1 MNEIVKKASDAQAL
15 ASDPTAS
22 AFVSANAGTGKTKL
36 LTDRVLRLL
45 LEGAVADGILCVTYT
60 RAAAAEMRNRIA
72 NRLAQWAIIP
82 TVDLRSDLAG
92 MGLPSPSQEVIARA
106 RRLFAEILDNDHG
119 PRVETVHSFCQ
130 SILGRFPIEAGIA
143 PRTGLADD
151 AEQDTLRAAARVNV
165 MRSNDKGTTH
175 AVMLLAEQINED
187 QLQTVLT
194 NFVQRETRLEEPD
207 LEERLTAHFRD
218 GLGLADADHADRIT
232 REAIAR
238 FDEEG
243 LIATATVLQASGVSS
258 HQKRAAKM
266 HSWLANDSDGRCERI
281 DLLVEALFTD
291 GNPRSV
297 LANRKIRDDFPR
309 CEDVQRE
316 IQEMLLPCMLSRAEQ
331 RCREIT
337 MALYHFGMAFQ
348 REYSALKRA
357 RGLLDYDDL
366 ITITNNLMDHS
377 SAAQWVAWKLDNGIR
392 HLLID
397 EAQDTSPSQW
407 KLLRQLS
414 LQFFDDQPDAN
425 PDELDRSLFA
435 VGDFKQSIYSF
446 QGADPR
452 VMNASRSEFSN
463 RAEQRERTF
472 RQVSL
477 SVSFRSSVPVLQLV
491 NAAIDGLEGIEDFTP
506 HEVTDSRRGGF
517 VELLPHVEV
526 DDASPAT
533 GPFVP
538 SEIVSAT
545 GASAK
550 SANQIATMIKGWIGI
565 RKLADGR
572 TMAAR
577 DIMILLRKRGS
588 YFEQLLAALR
598 RTGVAV
604 AGADRMRLEN
614 QIEIQDLLA
623 LGDVITLPDDDLQLA
638 SVLKSPLF
646 GMDEDQL
653 FGLAHDR
660 GDKSLYAALMQH
672 AGADSQLGKMAD
684 HCEELRKAA
693 DQMSLF
699 AFFSHVIDKGGR
711 AAFRERLGASVD
723 EALDH
728 FLAMAQSF
736 GHAGG
741 ASMIEFLMSVRATGG
756 EIKRDLD
763 NEKIDAVRV
772 MTIHGAKGLES
783 PVVVLPDMLR
793 ATPPNDPL
801 FRDAETG
808 FVYWSPDTAFRPNFL
823 NAAREDAKRHGEQE
837 GKRLLYVALT
847 RAREGLVIAGWSKP
861 RARALEG
868 SDYEILRACLRGM
881 EGVNEENDG
890 TLALRHQGRSDAK
903 AKVETLP
910 PETIRQF
917 DAPQWL
923 FSAAPSEP
931 KMPRPV
937 RPSEPAFDQLAP
949 RPAAATLS
957 SGAALAKGRLA
968 HRLFEILPALDSGAR
983 ESAARKII
991 RLHKDIGRQDAELV
1005 FQEVMTVLAQP
1016 TLSRLF
1022 APDALAEVPVNGVV
1036 ADVGVAG
1043 QIDRL
1048 HVDNTSVLFADLKTG
1063 QRPSGPPPLAYQR
1076 QMALYGALLQQIY
1089 PDHRIKGWI
1098 IWTEDASTQEVT
1110 KKMCAD
1116 SLAEFGDFS

>member
-1 MNEIVKKASDAQAL
+1 MNEIVRKASDAQAF
-15 ASDPTAS
+15 ASDPEAS

-72 NRLAQWAIIP
+72 SRLAQWAIIP

-92 MGLPSPSQEVIARA
+92 MGLSSPSQEVIARA

-119 PRVETVHSFCQ
+119 PRVETMHSFCQ

-143 PRTGLADD
+143 PGTGLADD
-151 AEQDTLRAAARVNV
+151 AEQDTLRAAARANV
-165 MRSNDKGTTH
+165 MRSQDSAMTH

-187 QLQTVLT
+187 QLQAVLA
-194 NFVQRETRLEEPD
+194 NFVQRETRLGEAD
-207 LEERLTAHFRD
+207 LGERLTVHFRD
-218 GLGLADADHADRIT
+218 GLGHGDADHAGGMIRK
-232 REAIAR
+232 AIASID
-238 FDEEG
+238 DEA
-243 LIATATVLQASGVSS
+243 LIATATALQASGVAN

-266 HSWLANDSDGRCERI
+266 HGWLANDCAGRCEKI
-281 DLLVEALFTD
+281 DLLVEALFTK
-291 GNPRSV
+291 GKPQSR
-297 LANRKIRDDFPR
+297 LANKNIRDAFPR
-309 CEDVQRE
+309 CEEVQHE
-316 IQEMLLPCMLSRAEQ
+316 IQEILLPCMVSRAAQ
-331 RCREIT
+331 RCRELT

-348 REYSALKRA
+348 REYAVLKRA

-414 LQFFDDQPDAN
+414 LEFFDDQPDAASG
-425 PDELDRSLFA
+425 ELDRTLFA

-446 QGADPR
+446 QGADPH
-452 VMNASRSEFSN
+452 VMSASRAEFAR
-463 RAEQRERTF
+463 RAGQRERTF
-472 RQVSL
+472 REVSL

-491 NAAIDGLEGIEDFTP
+491 NAAINGLDGIEDFTP
-506 HEVTDSRRGGF
+506 HEVTDDRRGGF
-517 VELLPHVEV
+517 VELLPYVEA
-526 DDASPAT
+526 DDATPAT

-538 SEIVSAT
+538 SEIVTAT

-550 SANQIATMIKGWIGI
+550 SANQIAALIKGWIGN
-565 RKLADGR
+565 RKLSGNR
-572 TMAAR
+572 LMAAR

-588 YFEQLLAALR
+588 YFQQLLAALR
-598 RTGVAV
+598 RAGVPV

-623 LGDVITLPDDDLQLA
+623 LGDAITLPENDLQLA

-646 GMDEDQL
+646 GMDEELL

-660 GDKSLYAALMQH
+660 GGKSLHSALMH
-672 AGADSQLGKMAD
+672 YAGSDSKMGQIADRY
-684 HCEELRKAA
+684 ELLRNAA
-693 DQMSLF
+693 DQMSVF
-699 AFFSHVIDKGGR
+699 AFFSHVLNDGGR

-728 FLAMAQSF
+728 FLALAQTF

-741 ASMIEFLMSVRATGG
+741 ASLTEFLMSVRATGG

-772 MTIHGAKGLES
+772 MTIHGAKGLEA

-793 ATPPNDPL
+793 ATTPSDPL

-808 FVYWSPDTAFRPNFL
+808 FVYWSPGSAFCPDFV
-823 NAAREDAKRHGEQE
+823 NAARDLAKRDSDQE
-837 GKRLLYVALT
+837 DKRLLYVALT

-861 RARALEG
+861 RARTLEK
-868 SDYEILRACLRGM
+868 SDYEILRACLQSID
-881 EGVNEENDG
+881 GVNEESDG
-890 TLALRHQGRSDAK
+890 TLALRHQGSGEAQAATQD
-903 AKVETLP
+903 LP
-910 PETIRQF
+910 PRTTGQA
-917 DAPQWL
+917 DAPEWL
-923 FSAAPSEP
+923 FSAAPVEP

-949 RPAAATLS
+949 RPASVSLS
-957 SGAALAKGRLA
+957 SGAALARGRLA
-968 HRLFEILPALDSGAR
+968 HRLFEILPALDAGVRDHAADQIIRSQR
-983 ESAARKII
+983 DMSKKDAAR
-991 RLHKDIGRQDAELV
+991 V
-1005 FQEVMTVLAQP
+1005 FQGVKMVLGQP
-1016 TLSRLF
+1016 ALGRLF
-1022 APDALAEVPVNGVV
+1022 APDALAEIPVNGVV
-1036 ADVGVAG
+1036 SGVGVSG

-1048 HVDNTSVLFADLKTG
+1048 HIDATSVLFADFKTG
-1063 QRPSGPPPLAYQR
+1063 QRPSGPPPVTYQR

-1089 PDHRIKGWI
+1089 PTHRIEGWL

-1110 KKMCAD
+1110 REMCAAA
-1116 SLAEFGDFS
+1116 LAEFGDFS